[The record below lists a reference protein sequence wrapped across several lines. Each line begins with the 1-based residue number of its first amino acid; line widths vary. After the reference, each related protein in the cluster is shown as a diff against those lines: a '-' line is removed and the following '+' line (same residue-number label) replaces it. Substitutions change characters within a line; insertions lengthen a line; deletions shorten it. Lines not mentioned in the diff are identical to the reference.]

1 MGLLDFFTRRSRPK
15 GGHRDEAPRCD
26 HYSFSHVVLRDAA
39 FQNPVQIVSE
49 LASAESATRIA
60 ALWETVEQICEDHK
74 EPVTLEP
81 DDILTHTVPIDARP
95 CVLVEMPAAARKTE
109 AFFVALI
116 LRIDLNNREAGFDI
130 EPLKYLTL
138 EFAETNSID
147 EVQTVIGE
155 WNRDGTHHSL
165 GTGPE
170 PDLTAFVASVE
181 KILASRKLD

>member
-1 MGLLDFFTRRSRPK
+1 MGFLDFLTRRTRSK
-15 GGHRDEAPRCD
+15 GGSREDAPRCD
-26 HYSFSHVVLRDAA
+26 HYSFAHVVLRDAA

-60 ALWETVEQICEDHK
+60 ALWGAVEQTCKEHK
-74 EPVTLEP
+74 EPVTLSP

-109 AFFVALI
+109 AFFVAVV

-130 EPLKYLTL
+130 EPLRYLTL
-138 EFAETNSID
+138 EFSATNSID

-155 WNRDGTHHSL
+155 WHRDGTHHSL
-165 GTGPE
+165 GPGPE
-170 PDLTAFVASVE
+170 PDIAAFVASVE
-181 KILASRKLD
+181 KILAGRKLD